1 MKNGRI
7 NIWVVFIV
15 VGLSWNLCALLGN
28 AQLVQQVQIG
38 YYGKLVDQNSQ
49 PVAEATVHALVYS
62 SLDNKAQPAAKVT
75 AQTSVGGLFELNSTG
90 VRLDILAI
98 KKPGYEFSTER
109 KKDLSF
115 VFAGLPA
122 EELFVGDPAN
132 PVVFTIRKKNDPAL
146 LIRSEGLLRF
156 KPGQDSPYV
165 LTTAMGTFRDFSK
178 ALQEGKQLP
187 SGLKVTASLSNDGL
201 QYNLTFDSP
210 DDGSGVI
217 TADELLHE
225 CPAED
230 YTDQAVM
237 KVNIPDKAKET
248 EKYAYLKSKGSD
260 SVEWT
265 YSRIDLHI
273 IVGKAELIINT
284 TSWTNP
290 DGSRNLEY
298 DEKFQR
304 RELAMRIEEYRNNPA
319 PDKGPM
325 PHYLRRPQLRGRDW
339 NFAAQRR
346 RANKLKREYLR
357 AAEGKIRE
365 KKRTINKPKEDK

>member
-1 MKNGRI
+1 MMSFG
-7 NIWVVFIV
+7 
-15 VGLSWNLCALLGN
+15 VGWHPQCLANTS
-28 AQLVQQVQIG
+28 VQQGTVDIRFDA
-38 YYGKLVDQNSQ
+38 KLVDRNNE
-49 PVAEATVHALVYS
+49 PVVGATVHALVYG
-62 SLDNKAQPAAKVT
+62 SLNNKARPAAKIT
-75 AQTSVGGLFELNSTG
+75 AQTNAEGLFELNSTG

-115 VFAGLPA
+115 VFAGRPQNQ
-122 EELFVGDPAN
+122 LFVPDPAD
-132 PVVFTIRKKNDPAL
+132 PVVFSIRKKNEPAF
-146 LIRSEGLLRF
+146 LIRSKGLLRF

-165 LTTAMGTFRDFSK
+165 LTEPMGSFRDVSESVR
-178 ALQEGKQLP
+178 AGRQLG
-187 SGLKVTASLSNDGL
+187 SSLKVTASLSDDGL
-201 QYNLTFDSP
+201 QYNLMFDLL

-225 CPAED
+225 CPAQD
-230 YTDQAVM
+230 YTD
-237 KVNIPDKAKET
+237 
-248 EKYAYLKSKGSD
+248 SKGPD
-260 SVEWT
+260 GIEWT

-284 TSWTNP
+284 TSLTNP

-304 RELAMRIEEYRNNPA
+304 IELARRIEEYRNNPD
-319 PDKGPM
+319 PDNGPM
-325 PHYLRRPQLRGRDW
+325 PHYLRQPQLRGRDW

-346 RANKLKREYLR
+346 RANKLKREHLR

>member
-1 MKNGRI
+1 MKPAHIFNTLTLLLFSSIFSLGANAHPQEI
-7 NIWVVFIV
+7 DPIV
-15 VGLSWNLCALLGN
+15 VRF
-28 AQLVQQVQIG
+28 
-38 YYGKLVDQNSQ
+38 YGVVADQNNEMV
-49 PVAEATVHALVYS
+49 PGLTIHAMVYIS
-62 SLDNKAQPAAKVT
+62 MDNKAEPATKVT
-75 AQTSVGGLFELNSTG
+75 ARTNAEGLFELNSTG

-98 KKPGYEFSTER
+98 KKPGYDFSAER

-115 VFAGLPA
+115 VFAGLPQ
-122 EELFVGDPAN
+122 EQLFVPDPAD
-132 PVVFTIRKKNDPAL
+132 PVVFTIRKKNEPAFL
-146 LIRSEGLLRF
+146 VCSKGLLRF
-156 KPGQDSPYV
+156 KPGQDSPYI
-165 LTTAMGTFRDFSK
+165 LTAPMDRFRDVSK

-187 SGLKVTASLSNDGL
+187 SGLKVTASLSGDGL

-225 CPAED
+225 CPAEGYD
-230 YTDQAVM
+230 DLATM
-237 KVNIPDKAKET
+237 KGKIPDKAKET
-248 EKYAYLKSKGSD
+248 ENYAYVKTRGSD
-260 SVEWT
+260 GVEWV

-304 RELAMRIEEYRNNPA
+304 KESARRIEEYRNNPS
-319 PDKGPM
+319 PDKAPM
-325 PHYLRRPQLRGRDW
+325 PHYLRRPQLRGKDW

-346 RANKLKREYLR
+346 RTNKQKREHLR

-365 KKRTINKPKEDK
+365 KKRTTNKPKEDK

>member
-15 VGLSWNLCALLGN
+15 VGLLWNLCALLAN
-28 AQLVQQVQIG
+28 AQLLQQVQIG
-38 YYGKLVDQNSQ
+38 YYGKLTDQNSQ
-49 PVAEATVHALVYS
+49 PVAEATVHALVYD

-75 AQTSVGGLFELNSTG
+75 AQTNAEGLFELNSIG
-90 VRLDILAI
+90 VQLNILTI
-98 KKPGYEFSTER
+98 KKPGYEFSSDR
-109 KKDLSF
+109 RQDLTF

-122 EELFVGDPAN
+122 KELFVGDPAN
-132 PVVFTIRKKNDPAL
+132 PIVFTIRKKNDPAL
-146 LIRSEGLLRF
+146 LVRSKGLLRF
-156 KPGQDSPYV
+156 KPGQDTPYV
-165 LTTAMGTFRDFSK
+165 LTEPMGSFRDVSK

-187 SGLKVTASLSNDGL
+187 TGLQVTASLSNDGL

-225 CPAED
+225 SPAQG
-230 YTDQAVM
+230 YADQATI
-237 KVNIPDKAKET
+237 KVKIPDKAKET
-248 EKYAYLKSKGSD
+248 EKYAYVKTKGSD
-260 SVEWT
+260 GIEWI

-284 TSWTNP
+284 ASWTNP

-304 RELAMRIEEYRNNPA
+304 RESARRIEEYRNNPS

-325 PHYLRRPQLRGRDW
+325 PYYLRRPQLRGRDW

-365 KKRTINKPKEDK
+365 KKRR